1 MTTPRGGGQ
10 QPPNPGDP
18 AGQGGFLMRA
28 VPVRVTY
35 DRAVQEVTGRA
46 EDSLFLSD
54 GCPFVM
60 VLQAVF
66 DQHPALTERF
76 PPGVLGFTLN
86 GKPPSTDARV
96 RRGDHLHLLVPTPPQ
111 P

>member
-1 MTTPRGGGQ
+1 MS
-10 QPPNPGDP
+10 D
-18 AGQGGFLMRA
+18 AGFLMRA
-28 VPVRVTY
+28 VPMRITY

-46 EDSLFLSD
+46 EEPIALSD

-66 DQHPALTERF
+66 DRYPALAGRF

-86 GKPPSTDARV
+86 GKPPSPDARV
-96 RRGDHLHLLVPTPPQ
+96 KGGDHIHLLVPTPPQ